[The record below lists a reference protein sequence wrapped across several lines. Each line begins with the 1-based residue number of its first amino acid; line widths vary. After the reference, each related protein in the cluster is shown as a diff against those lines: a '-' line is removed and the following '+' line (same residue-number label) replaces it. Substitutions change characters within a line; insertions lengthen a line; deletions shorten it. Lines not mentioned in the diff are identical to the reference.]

1 MNTLFFF
8 LTFWL
13 FASPVNNSPAN
24 DISAE
29 EIAGRFCR
37 CGQENQLPALAKAY
51 TAATTPEAKT
61 KAQGEYGQA
70 LRKLH
75 QCINIAEIQQAVRNL
90 PSDKRGQFE
99 KNVQKVMIE
108 TCGEVATAL
117 QTFR

>member
-1 MNTLFFF
+1 MNTLFLF
-8 LTFWL
+8 LTLWL
-13 FASPVNNSPAN
+13 FVSPTNNIPAN
-24 DISAE
+24 NISAE
-29 EIAGRFCR
+29 EVAGRFCR

-51 TAATTPEAKT
+51 TTATTPEAKT

-75 QCINIAEIQQAVRNL
+75 QCVNMAEVQLSVRNL
-90 PSDKRGQFE
+90 PSDQRGQFE
-99 KNVQKVMIE
+99 KNVQKALIE